1 MIIKEVAKKDTY
13 VTNLHLGLTDATYS
27 NVGKASTLD
36 LFKIAKENKKIK
48 ASALLTI
55 ENVLIDLVNN
65 KTFTLTDYEN
75 NSSTFIIDSTSSTD
89 DGSIDGSGRVII
101 GIDSTSAGI
110 NQLIKI
116 KNAINNT
123 NNIKITATSI
133 SNSQIL
139 LEQNSEGE
147 SGEKSVTVDS
157 GANLKI
163 TSFIRIQHSALLIN
177 FDLDTLKQKFI
188 ASLNNSVFSSINNY
202 KVFLKLFDVGNAST
216 RPKDYDLKLSLLNN
230 NVEFEEGIG
239 SDIYNFSDLDYTN
252 FSKINNTTNWTK
264 NGIVTSADCVSNYY
278 EFKGQSES
286 IARGDEDVSFDIT
299 SYFNEYLNNNVQSSN
314 FILCF
319 DLDYLFDNYTYFVKR
334 FGSVQLN
341 DKMNHPRIE
350 IHIDENQVQNIER
363 QTKKRYFDNEE
374 IFYLYN
380 KVSKL
385 ENFNENYNVKLR
397 LEHKNTTGTNL
408 LDDGANS
415 HIITGFN
422 FYDFKGNV
430 KKGIKKF
437 TIPNTLISRFN
448 TSLQSVIQSSD
459 TLKVKFNYYYDNEAG
474 TTIDIRSEEVIFN
487 KSEVVSS
494 INAYR
499 NLSTSIK
506 LLEKN
511 IVADDS
517 FHKIVVDFIDINKEH
532 AAVNIPL
539 NLTSEDLGKVYYSMH
554 DIDTGRTIIKRS
566 EADINANEILYDG
579 SSYIINFFA
588 SKIYK
593 NKRVNFKFYYND
605 EVSLIENVIFNKNFS
620 LRFD

>member
-36 LFKIAKENKKIK
+36 LFKIVKENKKIK

-55 ENVLIDLVNN
+55 ENMLIDLVNA

-75 NSSTFIIDSTSSTD
+75 NSSTFIINNASSVD
-89 DGSIDGSGRVII
+89 DGSVDGSGRVII

-110 NQLIKI
+110 NQLTKI

-123 NNIKITATSI
+123 NNIKITAILI

-147 SGEKSVTVDS
+147 NGEKSVSIDS
-157 GANLKI
+157 DANLKI
-163 TSFIRIQHSALLIN
+163 TNFIRIQHSALLIN
-177 FDLDTLKQKFI
+177 FDLNNLKQKFVNN
-188 ASLNNSVFSSINNY
+188 LNNSVFNSINNY
-202 KVFLKLFDVGNAST
+202 KVLLKLFDVGNAST
-216 RPKDYDLKLSLLNN
+216 RPKNYDLKLSLLNN

-239 SDIYNFSDLDYTN
+239 SDIYNFSDLGHTN
-252 FSKINNTTNWTK
+252 FNKINNTTNWTK
-264 NGIVTSADCVSNYY
+264 SGIISSADCVSNYY
-278 EFKGQSES
+278 EFKGQSEG
-286 IARGDEDVSFDIT
+286 IVRGDEDVSFDIT

-341 DKMNHPRIE
+341 NKINHPRIE
-350 IHIDENQVQNIER
+350 IHIDENKVQNIER

-385 ENFNENYNVKLR
+385 ESFNENYNVKLR
-397 LEHKNTTGTNL
+397 LEYKDTAGTNL
-408 LDDGANS
+408 LVDGANS

-422 FYDFKGNV
+422 FYDFKGKIKEGV
-430 KKGIKKF
+430 KKF

-448 TSLQSVIQSSD
+448 TNLQSAIQSSD
-459 TLKVKFNYYYDNEAG
+459 TLKIKFNYYYDNEAG
-474 TTIDIRSEEVIFN
+474 TTIDIRSEDIVFN
-487 KSEVVSS
+487 KPEVVSS

-506 LLEKN
+506 ILEKN
-511 IVADDS
+511 IIADDT
-517 FHKIVVDFIDINKEH
+517 FHKIVIDFIDINKEYD
-532 AAVNIPL
+532 AVNIPIR
-539 NLTSEDLGKVYYSMH
+539 LTSEDLGKVYYSMH
-554 DIDTGRTIIKRS
+554 DIDTGKTIIERND
-566 EADINANEILYDG
+566 ANINANEILYDG
-579 SSYIINFFA
+579 SSYIMNFFA

-605 EVSLIENVIFNKNFS
+605 EVSLIENVIFNKSFT